1 MNLGSLDENEE
12 SSPLDKGLEA
22 RSKVTLA
29 LILSEKCIS
38 QGGQN
43 CKNRY
48 KVYYQRHSIA
58 CGRAHRESF
67 CVFKSEAR
75 QKYTPVEKECV
86 STLMRKSAVRG

>member
-12 SSPLDKGLEA
+12 SSPLDNKGLEA

-29 LILSEKCIS
+29 LILIEKCVS

-43 CKNRY
+43 CNNRY

-58 CGRAHRESF
+58 YGRAHRESF

-75 QKYTPVEKECV
+75 EKYTPGEKGYVCPP
-86 STLMRKSAVRG
+86 